1 MSNFRKSFNFRNGVQ
16 VDDDNFVVNPNGLVG
31 IGTSIPTEFLDV
43 RGTAKVVGLATISNI
58 YTSGIKVSGVGT
70 FGTITDEKVIISSG
84 IITAS
89 SGIVSYFG
97 DGGGLKNIP
106 TSQWVDVNPGAG
118 FSSIYAAGTVGIATT
133 MPGYFLQVGGNPD
146 NADGVGINSTG
157 NITATGIL
165 TASKFYGYGIGVTGI
180 NANYVVT
187 GTIDNARLPTNINK
201 PSGIITASSFVGT
214 LTGAAT
220 SATQFTGVPDIIV
233 GIVTANKIIADT
245 IEVTAP
251 SGITTV
257 SKLLHVG
264 TGGTALAALESGRLG
279 IGSAL
284 PSAELQIIKESGS
297 SLEVVAETGESK
309 ISIGQQTGVGNSIG
323 VLRFGNTDKTL
334 DIINRD
340 TGNINTILHGG
351 GSGIGTGRFDWIYGQ
366 TNSQLMSLTYG
377 GKLGIGEINPNE
389 TLHVVGTSTV
399 TGNAFIGGDLT
410 VFGNVVGTLT
420 LPSVFEGNINT
431 LSGVSTFKDITAA
444 IVSVGN
450 RIGISSSIPSVGLDA
465 QTQTALLGSV
475 GVNTDS
481 VYSNS
486 VLSTYGNVIINGGLG
501 INTDYFDPGGATFQ
515 IHAPLT
521 EFLNSSIKTNATV
534 GFDTSDPKA
543 IFDFSNV
550 GAATTRPV
558 MVVPNIDDTVITGIA
573 ETPAGSII
581 FNTTTLKFQGY
592 TGIAWTDF
600 H

>member
-1 MSNFRKSFNFRNGVQ
+1 MSNYRKSFNFRNGVQ

-43 RGTAKVVGLATISNI
+43 RGTAKVVGLATISNV
-58 YTSGIKVSGVGT
+58 YTSNIKVSGVGT
-70 FGTITDEKVIISSG
+70 FGTVTDGKVNITSG

-97 DGGGLKNIP
+97 DGSGLVNIP
-106 TSQWVDVNPGAG
+106 TSQWVDANPGAG

-133 MPGYFLQVGGNPD
+133 VPNYFLQVGGNPD
-146 NADGVGINSTG
+146 TQEGVGVNSTG
-157 NITATGIL
+157 DINATGIL

-214 LTGAAT
+214 LSGAAT
-220 SATQFTGVPDIIV
+220 SATQFTGIPDIIV
-233 GIVTANKIIADT
+233 GIITANKIIAD
-245 IEVTAP
+245 IVEVPNT
-251 SGITTV
+251 GITTI

-264 TGGTALAALESGRLG
+264 TGGTSLAALESGRLG

-284 PSAELQIIKESGS
+284 PSAELQIVKESGS

-334 DIINRD
+334 DLINKD
-340 TGNINTILHGG
+340 TGNVNTILHGG
-351 GSGIGTGRFDWIYGQ
+351 GSGIDTGRFDWIYGQ
-366 TNSQLMSLTYG
+366 TNSELMSLTYG
-377 GKLGIGEINPNE
+377 GKLGIGKTNPDE

-399 TGNAFIGGDLT
+399 TGNAFIGGNLT
-410 VFGNVVGTLT
+410 VAGNVTGTLT
-420 LPSVFEGNINT
+420 LPSVHEGNVNT

-444 IVSVGN
+444 VVAVGN
-450 RIGISSSIPSVGLDA
+450 SLGIASDRPSVGLDA
-465 QTQTALLGSV
+465 KTQTALIGAV
-475 GVNTDS
+475 GINTDS
-481 VYSNS
+481 VYTNS
-486 VLSTYGNVIINGGLG
+486 VLSTYGNVAINGGLG
-501 INTDYFDPGGATFQ
+501 INTDYFDPGGATLQ
-515 IHAPLT
+515 IHAPLSD
-521 EFLNSSIKTNATV
+521 FINSAIKVNTTV

-543 IFDFSNV
+543 VFDFSNV

-558 MVVPNIDDTVITGIA
+558 MVVPNIDNTVITGIA